1 MLVLD
6 AGNSLLNAG
15 DPAVKTHGQTSVEA
29 MNLMGYD
36 AMALGSLD
44 VSKLTP
50 EQLRQRMQEADFAI
64 LSANVYDVTTQELLT
79 KPYTVIEMAEHRVGI
94 LGLTDQ
100 GFSDYV
106 AISDPVEAAEK
117 WLPELQA
124 QADIII
130 MLSHTGLEIDQE
142 IAKRF
147 SGIDLIV
154 TGRNVAMKEPYVSPG
169 TGTIIVHADAPT
181 PGNAGKNVG
190 VARLNFD
197 ESGNLIKHDWGKV
210 VLNSDFDEDP
220 ELLSWLK
227 SLYATLPK

>member
-15 DPAVKTHGQTSVEA
+15 DPAERTHGQTSVEA

-50 EQLRQRMQEADFAI
+50 DQLRQRMQEADFAM

-79 KPYTVIEMAEHRVGI
+79 DPYTVIEMADHRVGI
-94 LGLTDQ
+94 LGLTDE

-106 AISDPVEAAEK
+106 AMTDPVEAAEK
-117 WLPELQA
+117 WLPELQG

-130 MLSHTGLEIDQE
+130 VLSHAGLEIDQE

-154 TGRNVAMKEPYVSPG
+154 SGRNVAIKGPHVSPG
-169 TGTIIVHADAPT
+169 TGTVILHADAPT

-190 VARLNFD
+190 VTRLNFD
-197 ESGNLIKHDWGKV
+197 ESGNLVKHEWSKV
-210 VLNSDFDEDP
+210 LLNSDFDEDP
-220 ELLSWLK
+220 EILAWLE
-227 SLYATLPK
+227 SLYATLPE

>member
-15 DPAVKTHGQTSVEA
+15 DPAVEMHGQTTVEA

-50 EQLRQRMQEADFAI
+50 DQLRQRMQEADFTM
-64 LSANVYDVTTQELLT
+64 LSANVYDVTTQELLA
-79 KPYTVIEMAEHRVGI
+79 KSYTVIEMADHRVGI

-106 AISDPVEAAEK
+106 AISDPVEAAQER
-117 WLPELQA
+117 LPELQG

-130 MLSHTGLEIDQE
+130 VLSHAGLEIDKE

-154 TGRNVAMKEPYVSPG
+154 SGRNVAMKDAYVSPG
-169 TGTIIVHADAPT
+169 TGTVIVHADAPT

-190 VARLNFD
+190 VARLSF
-197 ESGNLIKHDWGKV
+197 ESGSLVKHDWSKV
-210 VLNSDFDEDP
+210 LLNSDFDADP
-220 ELLSWLK
+220 EILDWLK
-227 SLYATLPK
+227 SLYATLPE

>member
-15 DPAVKTHGQTSVEA
+15 DPAERTHGQTTVEA

-50 EQLRQRMQEADFAI
+50 DQLRQRMQEADFAM
-64 LSANVYDVTTQELLT
+64 LSANVYDVATQELLT
-79 KPYTVIEMAEHRVGI
+79 APYTVIEMADHRVGI
-94 LGLTDQ
+94 LGLTDE

-106 AISDPVEAAEK
+106 AMTDPVEAAEK
-117 WLPELQA
+117 WLPELQG

-130 MLSHTGLEIDQE
+130 VLSHAGLEIDQE

-154 TGRNVAMKEPYVSPG
+154 SGRNVTIKGPYVSPG
-169 TGTIIVHADAPT
+169 TGTVVLHADAPT

-197 ESGNLIKHDWGKV
+197 ESGNLVKHEWSKV
-210 VLNSDFDEDP
+210 LLNSDFDEDP
-220 ELLSWLK
+220 EILAWLK
-227 SLYATLPK
+227 SLYATLPE